1 MKSVPPRGSG
11 WSADCRFAIADCQ
24 LMLETER
31 QSEIGNRHLAILR
44 PVRYRVTV
52 PTKTEAMPDNDQPRD
67 LDQEQARLA
76 YTIIESLLEHTRV
89 VSDLIALMAQTL
101 DEDTTKALTQTP
113 VWTAYLD
120 SRRAMERT
128 RADVEK
134 FAEIMKDL
142 DRVEGQSPMSNVQTP
157 TSEEPE

>member
-1 MKSVPPRGSG
+1 MSDNK
-11 WSADCRFAIADCQ
+11 
-24 LMLETER
+24 
-31 QSEIGNRHLAILR
+31 R
-44 PVRYRVTV
+44 PH
-52 PTKTEAMPDNDQPRD
+52 D

-76 YTIIESLLEHTRV
+76 YTIIGSLLEHTRV

-128 RADVEK
+128 RADIEK
-134 FAEIMKDL
+134 FAAIMKNL
-142 DRVEGQSPMSNVQTP
+142 
-157 TSEEPE
+157 SEESDE